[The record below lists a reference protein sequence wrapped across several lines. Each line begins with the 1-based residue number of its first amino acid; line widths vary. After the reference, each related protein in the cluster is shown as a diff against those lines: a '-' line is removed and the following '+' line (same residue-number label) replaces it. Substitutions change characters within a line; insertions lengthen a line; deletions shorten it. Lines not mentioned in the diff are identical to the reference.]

1 MLLSTFYPL
10 LSICYLLLV
19 LPSVVSATTI
29 KIFNNPDPTLNFTK
43 LTDKFS
49 SIGNDIITFL
59 IGVALVAIIW
69 GAFKY
74 VRAAGDAEKIAEGR
88 KVAVYGII
96 ALFLMLSFWGF
107 VMIIRTSLFGSS

>member
-1 MLLSTFYPL
+1 MLPSTF
-10 LSICYLLLV
+10 YLLLV
-19 LPSVVSATTI
+19 LPSVVSASTI
-29 KIFNNPDPTLNFTK
+29 KIFNNPDPKLNFTE
-43 LTDKFS
+43 LTNRLS
-49 SIGNDIITFL
+49 VVGNDIIIFL

-107 VMIIRTSLFGSS
+107 VMIIKKSLFG